1 MSRTSP
7 LKRLEIK
14 FSGLR
19 KCQTAVLPYF
29 AYLARNPQ
37 PDYSLKF
44 GGYKSPGKT
53 YQPSSGPDFAAL
65 GFSQQYESQQDVADK
80 VFYVEGCWHSNL
92 CLRVEATH
100 KYCKTSDPAD
110 SPAISPSNSAALIP
124 VEPVCKS
131 PLLSRTAQD
140 FALSSPDSRPS
151 RATSV
156 LARRMLLDQFPALVD
171 SFPLRTLSC
180 LLPS

>member
-65 GFSQQYESQQDVADK
+65 GFSQQYESQQDVADDK
-80 VFYVEGCWHSNL
+80 IFYVKGSWRCNFFF
-92 CLRVEATH
+92 RMEATQRDLQHEWTSAEIRGYSSASPQRH
-100 KYCKTSDPAD
+100 KAVTSTAHLPG
-110 SPAISPSNSAALIP
+110 PFCPQAAL
-124 VEPVCKS
+124 
-131 PLLSRTAQD
+131 
-140 FALSSPDSRPS
+140 
-151 RATSV
+151 
-156 LARRMLLDQFPALVD
+156 
-171 SFPLRTLSC
+171 
-180 LLPS
+180 